1 VKAVAA
7 LGFLPADSFN
17 VIVLMAVFTLISLG
31 LHFTFGLLNLV
42 NLAHGEFLLIGAYTA
57 FQVQDTTGSV
67 AMGILA
73 APMAAAVVA
82 IVVER
87 GIIRFFYNRTLDSL
101 LATFGVSVIVRQLV
115 QLIYSANPR
124 TVRNPIGGAVT
135 VAGFV
140 LPRWRLALV
149 IITVALVT
157 LVWLMLERTAFG
169 LRARASVRNPALA
182 ETMGINVGFVRA
194 GLFTLGCAL
203 AGLAGGLLA
212 PINTLNPQFGLFL
225 LVNSFLVVILGMQ
238 GSLRGLILA
247 AVVLGGSLSI
257 LQFVMR
263 TVYAQVIVLVIAI
276 LGVRLRRVL
285 ADRAMAYRE
294 RRSSVRSAQT
304 APT

>member
-7 LGFLPADSFN
+7 LGFLPVDSFN

-67 AMGILA
+67 VLGILA
-73 APMAAAVVA
+73 APVVAAVVA

-87 GIIRFFYNRTLDSL
+87 GIIRFFYERTLDSL
-101 LATFGVSVIVRQLV
+101 LATFGISVIVRQLV

-124 TVRNPIGGAVT
+124 TVPNPIGGAIT

-157 LVWLMLERTAFG
+157 LVWVMLERTTFG

-182 ETMGINVGFVRA
+182 ETMGVNVGFVRA

-225 LVNSFLVVILGMQ
+225 LVNSFLVVILGRQ
-238 GSLRGLILA
+238 GSLLGLIVA

-294 RRSSVRSAQT
+294 RRLSARSAQA
-304 APT
+304 APS